1 MVRPVA
7 LFRPVLLAALAL
19 TSALGAGCASRE
31 AARRQDA
38 LREAREERH
47 SHVQQAND
55 SDDQSSQMT
64 VQGEEGT
71 LNESDVESA
80 LQAHVAEIRDC
91 HNVGRRV
98 PPRAGARVL
107 LRLFVDPKGEVD
119 DVAVLESSLGDKAM
133 ERCIADILLGVVFE
147 RPTGHKATTF
157 DYPVEFRPARQVNAE
172 RRRP

>member
-1 MVRPVA
+1 MVRPVV

-19 TSALGAGCASRE
+19 TSALGTGCASGADTRRAE
-31 AARRQDA
+31 A
-38 LREAREERH
+38 REAREERH
-47 SHVQQAND
+47 SHVQQATD

-64 VQGEEGT
+64 MQGEEGT

-98 PPRAGARVL
+98 PPRAGARVV
-107 LRLFVDPKGEVD
+107 LRLFVDAKGEVD

-157 DYPVEFRPARQVNAE
+157 DYPVEFRPARQVNAD